1 MIFNFSHE
9 LRSLSHFFFKD
20 KIKNLVCPTILVKM
34 TNKTSMIEN
43 NFNAFKQ
50 MLINS
55 VINAHFYGY
64 IRNCV
69 QNKEHSIYMNFY
81 EKMEIIQEC
90 IHIKYD
96 CICSSILEL
105 DRSQLFTCIKLG
117 MRRIS

>member
-1 MIFNFSHE
+1 
-9 LRSLSHFFFKD
+9 
-20 KIKNLVCPTILVKM
+20 
-34 TNKTSMIEN
+34 MIEN

-50 MLINS
+50 ILINS

-69 QNKEHSIYMNFY
+69 QNKEHNIYMNFY

-90 IHIKYD
+90 IHIKSD
-96 CICSSILEL
+96 CICSSIFEL
-105 DRSQLFTCIKLG
+105 DRSQLFARIKLG